1 MKGKISRMSFFKKKN
16 KLFPAIEPYDTGFL
30 KKGKHKIYYEQC
42 GNPKG
47 KPAIFLH
54 GGPGGGCGSLSRRF
68 FNPKKY
74 RIILFDQRGCGRSKP
89 HTCLEDN
96 TTWHLIEDIESI
108 REILDIKKWLVF
120 GGSWGSTL
128 AMAYAQ
134 KHPKNVSQLV
144 LRGIFMLR
152 QKELQW
158 FYQYGASEM
167 YPEAWQ
173 GFLLEI
179 PENER
184 DNLIEAYRKIFYGD
198 DEEKKLSAAK
208 AWSKWEASCSF
219 INYNPDAVKDSLN
232 AEFALAFALIEN
244 HYFVNKGFLD
254 NENQLLENIDI
265 IRNIP
270 AVIIQGRYDV
280 VCPPT
285 TAYELH
291 SKWPESEL
299 VIAPFSGHSAFEKE
313 ITHELIKATNKFI

>member
-1 MKGKISRMSFFKKKN
+1 MSFFKKEN
-16 KLFPAIEPYDTGFL
+16 KLFPPIEPYETGFL
-30 KKGKHKIYYEQC
+30 KKGKHEIYYEQC

-96 TTWHLIEDIESI
+96 TTWHLIEDIETI
-108 REILDIKKWLVF
+108 REKLGIKKWLVF

-128 AMAYAQ
+128 AIAYAQ
-134 KHPKNVSQLV
+134 KYPNNVSQMV

-173 GFLLEI
+173 GFLKEI

-184 DNLIEAYRKIFYGD
+184 DNLIEAYRKIFYGKNK
-198 DEEKKLSAAK
+198 EKQLSAAK

-219 INYNPDAVKDSLN
+219 INYNPNAVKESIN

-244 HYFVNKGFLD
+244 HYFVNKGFLE
-254 NENQLLENIDI
+254 NENQLLDNVDI

-270 AVIIQGRYDV
+270 TIIIQGRYDV
-280 VCPPT
+280 VCPPI

-313 ITHELIKATNKFI
+313 ITHELIKATNKFIQN

>member
-1 MKGKISRMSFFKKKN
+1 MIRMSFFKKEN
-16 KLFPAIEPYDTGFL
+16 KLFPPVEPYETGFL
-30 KKGKHKIYYEQC
+30 KKGKHEIYYEQC

-47 KPAIFLH
+47 KPAVFLH
-54 GGPGGGCGSLSRRF
+54 GGPGGGCGSLARRF

-108 REILDIKKWLVF
+108 RKRLNIKKWLVF

-128 AMAYAQ
+128 AIAYAQ
-134 KHPKNVSQLV
+134 KHPKNVCQLV

-173 GFLLEI
+173 GFLKEI
-179 PENER
+179 PKNER
-184 DNLIEAYRKIFYGD
+184 GDIIEAYRKIFYGKD
-198 DEEKKLSAAK
+198 KDKKLSAAK

-219 INYNPDAVKDSLN
+219 INYNPDAVRESIN

-244 HYFVNKGFLD
+244 HYFINKGFLD
-254 NENQLLENIDI
+254 YENQLLDNIDI
-265 IRNIP
+265 IRDIP
-270 AVIIQGRYDV
+270 SIIIQGRYDV

-291 SKWPESEL
+291 SRWPESEL

>member
-1 MKGKISRMSFFKKKN
+1 MSFFKKEN
-16 KLFPAIEPYDTGFL
+16 KLFPPIEPYETGFL
-30 KKGKHKIYYEQC
+30 KKGKHEIYYEQC

-68 FNPKKY
+68 FDPKKY

-96 TTWHLIEDIESI
+96 TTWHLIEDIETI
-108 REILDIKKWLVF
+108 RERLSIKKWLVF

-128 AMAYAQ
+128 AIAYAQ
-134 KHPKNVSQLV
+134 KYPNNVSQMV

-173 GFLLEI
+173 GFLKEI

-184 DNLIEAYRKIFYGD
+184 DNLIEAYRKIFYGKNK
-198 DEEKKLSAAK
+198 EKQLSAAK

-219 INYNPDAVKDSLN
+219 INHNPDAVKESIN

-244 HYFVNKGFLD
+244 HYFVNKGFLE
-254 NENQLLENIDI
+254 NENQLLDNVDI

-270 AVIIQGRYDV
+270 TIIVQGRYDV

-313 ITHELIKATNKFI
+313 ITHELIKATNKFIQN

>member
-1 MKGKISRMSFFKKKN
+1 MSFFKKEN
-16 KLFPAIEPYDTGFL
+16 KLFPAIKPYDTGFL

-128 AMAYAQ
+128 ALAYAQ

-173 GFLLEI
+173 GFLKEI

-313 ITHELIKATNKFI
+313 ITHELIKATNKFF

>member
-1 MKGKISRMSFFKKKN
+1 MSRMSFFKKEN
-16 KLFPAIEPYDTGFL
+16 KLFPPIEPYDTGFL
-30 KKGKHKIYYEQC
+30 KKGKHEIYYEQC

-108 REILDIKKWLVF
+108 RERLDIKKWLVF

-128 AMAYAQ
+128 AIAYAQ
-134 KHPKNVSQLV
+134 KHPKNVSQMV

-173 GFLLEI
+173 GFLKEI
-179 PENER
+179 PENEW
-184 DNLIEAYRKIFYGD
+184 DDLIESYRKIFYGD

-219 INYNPDAVKDSLN
+219 INYNPNAVKESIN

-244 HYFVNKGFLD
+244 HYFINKGFLD
-254 NENQLLENIDI
+254 YENQLLDNIDI
-265 IRNIP
+265 IRDIP
-270 AVIIQGRYDV
+270 SIIIQGRYDV

-291 SKWPESEL
+291 SQWPESEL

>member
-1 MKGKISRMSFFKKKN
+1 MKLFNKIN
-16 KLFPAIEPYDTGFL
+16 KLFPSIEPYESGYI
-30 KKGKHKIYYEQC
+30 KKGVHEIYYEQC

-47 KPAIFLH
+47 KPAIFIH
-54 GGPGGGCGSLSRRF
+54 GGPGGGCGKLSRRF

-74 RIILFDQRGCGRSKP
+74 RIILFDQRGCGKSKP
-89 HTCLEDN
+89 HTCLKDN

-108 REILDIKKWLVF
+108 REKLNIQKWLVF

-128 AMAYAQ
+128 GIAYAQ
-134 KHPKNVSQLV
+134 KHPDRVSQMV

-152 QKELQW
+152 QKELEW
-158 FYQYGASEM
+158 FYQYGASEI
-167 YPEAWQ
+167 YPEAWK
-173 GFLLEI
+173 GFLEEI
-179 PENER
+179 PEEER
-184 DNLIEAYRKIFYGD
+184 SNLIEAYRKIFYGD

-219 INYNPDAVKDSLN
+219 INHNPSAVKDFIN

-244 HYFVNKGFLD
+244 HYFINKGFLD
-254 NENQLLENIDI
+254 NENQLFDNIDI

-270 AVIIQGRYDV
+270 SIIVQGRYDV

-291 SKWPESEL
+291 SRWPESEL
-299 VIAPFSGHSAFEKE
+299 IIAPFSGHSSFEKE
-313 ITHELIKATNKFI
+313 ITHELIKATNKFSNSP

>member
-1 MKGKISRMSFFKKKN
+1 MSFFKKEN

-128 AMAYAQ
+128 AIAYAQ

-173 GFLLEI
+173 GFLKEI

>member
-1 MKGKISRMSFFKKKN
+1 MSFFKKEN
-16 KLFPAIEPYDTGFL
+16 KLFPPIEPYETGFL
-30 KKGKHKIYYEQC
+30 KKGKHEIYYEQC

-68 FNPKKY
+68 FDPKKY

-96 TTWHLIEDIESI
+96 TTWHLIEDIETI
-108 REILDIKKWLVF
+108 RERLSIKKWLVF

-128 AMAYAQ
+128 AIAYAQ
-134 KHPKNVSQLV
+134 KYPNNVSQMV

-173 GFLLEI
+173 GFLKEI

-184 DNLIEAYRKIFYGD
+184 DNLIEAYRKIFYGKNK
-198 DEEKKLSAAK
+198 EKQLSAAK

-219 INYNPDAVKDSLN
+219 INHNPDAVKESIN

-244 HYFVNKGFLD
+244 HYFVNKGFLE
-254 NENQLLENIDI
+254 NENQLLDNVDI

-270 AVIIQGRYDV
+270 TIIVQGRYDV

-313 ITHELIKATNKFI
+313 ITHELIKATNKFSNN

>member
-1 MKGKISRMSFFKKKN
+1 MSFFKKKN
-16 KLFPAIEPYDTGFL
+16 KLFPPIEPYETGFL
-30 KKGKHKIYYEQC
+30 KKGKHEIYYEQC

-96 TTWHLIEDIESI
+96 TTWHLIEDIETI
-108 REILDIKKWLVF
+108 RERLSIKKWLVF

-128 AMAYAQ
+128 AIAYAQ
-134 KHPKNVSQLV
+134 KYPNNVSQMV

-173 GFLLEI
+173 GFLKEI

-184 DNLIEAYRKIFYGD
+184 DNLIEAYRKIFYGKNK
-198 DEEKKLSAAK
+198 EKQLSAAK

-219 INYNPDAVKDSLN
+219 INHNPDAVKESIN

-244 HYFVNKGFLD
+244 HYFVNKGFLE
-254 NENQLLENIDI
+254 NENQLLDNVDI

-270 AVIIQGRYDV
+270 TIIVQGRYDV

-313 ITHELIKATNKFI
+313 ITHELIKATNKFIQN

>member
-1 MKGKISRMSFFKKKN
+1 MKFFKKKN
-16 KLFPAIEPYDTGFL
+16 KLFPPIDPYDKGYI
-30 KKGKHKIYYEQC
+30 KKGKHEVYYEQC

-108 REILDIKKWLVF
+108 REKLDIKKWLVF

-128 AMAYAQ
+128 AIAYAQ

-173 GFLLEI
+173 GFLNEI

-219 INYNPDAVKDSLN
+219 INYNPDAVRESIN

-244 HYFVNKGFLD
+244 HYFVNKGFLE
-254 NENQLLENIDI
+254 NENQLLDNINI

-270 AVIIQGRYDV
+270 AIIIQGRYDV

>member
-1 MKGKISRMSFFKKKN
+1 MKLFNKKN
-16 KLFPAIEPYDTGFL
+16 KLFPSIEPYDSGYL
-30 KKGKHKIYYEQC
+30 KKGVHEIYYEQC

-54 GGPGGGCGSLSRRF
+54 GGPGGGCGKLSRRF
-68 FNPKKY
+68 FDPKKY
-74 RIILFDQRGCGRSKP
+74 RIILFDQRGCGNSKP

-108 REILDIKKWLVF
+108 REELNIKKWLVF

-128 AMAYAQ
+128 AIAYAQ
-134 KHPKNVSQLV
+134 KYPKYVSEMV

-152 QKELQW
+152 EKELQW

-173 GFLLEI
+173 GFLEEI
-179 PENER
+179 PEEER
-184 DNLIEAYRKIFYGD
+184 SNLIEAYRKIFYGVD
-198 DEEKKLSAAK
+198 KEKKLSAAK

-219 INYNPDAVKDSLN
+219 INYNPNAVKDSVN

-254 NENQLLENIDI
+254 NENQLLDNIDI

-270 AVIIQGRYDV
+270 SIIIQGRYDV

-299 VIAPFSGHSAFEKE
+299 VIAPFSGHSSFEKE
-313 ITHELIKATNKFI
+313 ITHELIKATNKFSNN

>member
-1 MKGKISRMSFFKKKN
+1 MKLFKRRN
-16 KLFPAIEPYDTGFL
+16 KLFPPLEPYDTGFL
-30 KKGKHKIYYEQC
+30 KKGKHEIYYEQC
-42 GNPKG
+42 GNPRG

-108 REILDIKKWLVF
+108 RERLDIKKWLVF

-128 AMAYAQ
+128 AIAYAQ
-134 KHPKNVSQLV
+134 KHPKNVSQMV

-152 QKELQW
+152 KKELQW

-173 GFLLEI
+173 GFLKEI

-184 DNLIEAYRKIFYGD
+184 GDLIESYRKIFYGD

-219 INYNPDAVKDSLN
+219 INYNPNAVKESIN

-254 NENQLLENIDI
+254 YENQLLDNIDI
-265 IRNIP
+265 IRDIP
-270 AVIIQGRYDV
+270 SIIIQGRYDV

-285 TAYELH
+285 TAYELY
-291 SKWPESEL
+291 SRWPESEL

>member
-1 MKGKISRMSFFKKKN
+1 MSFFKKEN
-16 KLFPAIEPYDTGFL
+16 KLFPPIEPYDTGFI
-30 KKGKHKIYYEQC
+30 KKGKHEIYYEQC

-108 REILDIKKWLVF
+108 RERLDIKKWLVF

-128 AMAYAQ
+128 AIAYAQ
-134 KHPKNVSQLV
+134 KHPKNVSQMV

-173 GFLLEI
+173 GFLKEI

-184 DNLIEAYRKIFYGD
+184 DDLIEAYRKIFYGKNK
-198 DEEKKLSAAK
+198 EKQLSAAK

-219 INYNPDAVKDSLN
+219 INYNPDAVSESTN

-254 NENQLLENIDI
+254 YENQLLDNIDI
-265 IRNIP
+265 IRDIP
-270 AVIIQGRYDV
+270 SIIIQGRYDV

-291 SKWPESEL
+291 SRWPESKL

-313 ITHELIKATNKFI
+313 ITHELIKATNKFINF

>member
-1 MKGKISRMSFFKKKN
+1 MSFFKKEN
-16 KLFPAIEPYDTGFL
+16 KLFPPIEPYETGFL
-30 KKGKHKIYYEQC
+30 KKGKHEIYYEQC

-96 TTWHLIEDIESI
+96 TTWHLIEDIETI
-108 REILDIKKWLVF
+108 RERLSIKKWLVF

-128 AMAYAQ
+128 AIAYAQ
-134 KHPKNVSQLV
+134 KYPNNVSQMV

-173 GFLLEI
+173 GFLKEI

-184 DNLIEAYRKIFYGD
+184 DNLIEAYRKIFYGKNK
-198 DEEKKLSAAK
+198 EKQLSAAK

-219 INYNPDAVKDSLN
+219 INHNPDAVKESIN

-244 HYFVNKGFLD
+244 HYFVNKGFLE
-254 NENQLLENIDI
+254 NENQLLDNIDI

-270 AVIIQGRYDV
+270 TIIIQGRYDV

-313 ITHELIKATNKFI
+313 ITHELIKATNKFIQN

>member
-1 MKGKISRMSFFKKKN
+1 MSFFKKEN
-16 KLFPAIEPYDTGFL
+16 KLFPPIEPYDTGFI
-30 KKGKHKIYYEQC
+30 KKGKHEIYYEQC

-108 REILDIKKWLVF
+108 RERLDIKKWLVF

-128 AMAYAQ
+128 AIAYAQ
-134 KHPKNVSQLV
+134 KHPKNVSQMV

-173 GFLLEI
+173 GFLKEI

-184 DNLIEAYRKIFYGD
+184 DDLIEAYRTIFYGKNK
-198 DEEKKLSAAK
+198 EKQLSAAK

-219 INYNPDAVKDSLN
+219 INYNPDAVSESTN

-254 NENQLLENIDI
+254 YENQLLDNIDI
-265 IRNIP
+265 IRDIP
-270 AVIIQGRYDV
+270 SIIIQGRYDV

-291 SKWPESEL
+291 SQWPESEL

-313 ITHELIKATNKFI
+313 ITHELIKATNKFINF

>member
-128 AMAYAQ
+128 ALAYAQ

-173 GFLLEI
+173 GFLKEI

-244 HYFVNKGFLD
+244 HYFINKGFLD

>member
-1 MKGKISRMSFFKKKN
+1 MSFFKKEN
-16 KLFPAIEPYDTGFL
+16 KLFHPIEPYETGFL
-30 KKGKHKIYYEQC
+30 KKGKHEIYYEQC

-96 TTWHLIEDIESI
+96 TTWHLIEDIETI
-108 REILDIKKWLVF
+108 RERLSIKKWLVF

-128 AMAYAQ
+128 AIAYAQ
-134 KHPKNVSQLV
+134 KYPNNVSQMV

-173 GFLLEI
+173 GFLKEI

-184 DNLIEAYRKIFYGD
+184 DNLIEAYRKIFYGKNK
-198 DEEKKLSAAK
+198 EKQLSAAK

-219 INYNPDAVKDSLN
+219 INHNPDAVKESIN

-244 HYFVNKGFLD
+244 HYFVNKGFLE
-254 NENQLLENIDI
+254 NENQLLDNIDI

-270 AVIIQGRYDV
+270 TIIIQGRYDV

-291 SKWPESEL
+291 SKWPESQL

-313 ITHELIKATNKFI
+313 ITNELIKATNKFIQN